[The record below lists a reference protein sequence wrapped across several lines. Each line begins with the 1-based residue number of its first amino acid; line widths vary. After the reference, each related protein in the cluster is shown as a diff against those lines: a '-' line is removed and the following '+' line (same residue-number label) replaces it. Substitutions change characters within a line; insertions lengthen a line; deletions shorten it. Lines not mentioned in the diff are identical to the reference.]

1 MKTSTSQKSSD
12 PNTSLDKKTVLW
24 VTWLDAQTIGGPE
37 WMPAEEAIALAKQDI
52 PTMDTVGFCI
62 YQDDDQIVIA
72 STVGDQETSQIHKI
86 PRAMVKR
93 VRELDG

>member
-1 MKTSTSQKSSD
+1 MKTLTSQKSSD
-12 PNTSLDKKTVLW
+12 QNTSLDRKTVLW

-37 WMPAEEAIALAKQDI
+37 WMSADEAIALASQDV

-62 YQDDDQIVIA
+62 YQDDNQIVIA
-72 STVGDQETSQIHKI
+72 STVGEQETSQIHKI